1 MKLSPVKV
9 LLLFLTA
16 GIFLYSQTVAY
27 ACSGEV
33 TTDVQIRCD
42 DEIIDVHH
50 RFLEVYAAS
59 RDLRNNS
66 QLRESYVSELAYQKE
81 VEKVEPELQK
91 LEPCHPTL
99 LSAVNLYQAINA
111 ELRERNLYR
120 HYLIRLSPIQPNT
133 TVNDDASW
141 YNVNSCYYPWR
152 MANDEWLAT
161 ASVKKSYCYFDTRT
175 TCEGPLLPSL
185 WFLALEVAGLRE
197 TTMPETVRQSFFQY
211 GVIAVAMAVT
221 LFAALTWGTIVLIRK
236 RRNNSSHPKE

>member
-1 MKLSPVKV
+1 MLILV
-9 LLLFLTA
+9 A

-27 ACSGEV
+27 ACTQDYGN
-33 TTDVQIRCD
+33 DIRIRCD
-42 DEIIDVHH
+42 DDVVDIRHDV
-50 RFLEVYAAS
+50 LEAYAANKE
-59 RDLRNNS
+59 LRTNS
-66 QLRESYVSELAYQKE
+66 QIVEWYARELDAIEQEL
-81 VEKVEPELQK
+81 PK

-99 LSAVNLYQAINA
+99 ASAVTLYQAINA

-133 TVNDDASW
+133 TLNDDASW

-161 ASVKKSYCYFDTRT
+161 ASVKKSYCYFVDTGT

-197 TTMPETVRQSFFQY
+197 TAIPETVRQTFFRY
-211 GVIAVAMAVT
+211 GIVAVT
-221 LFAALTWGTIVLIRK
+221 AAFVLLALFTWLTIALIRQL
-236 RRNNSSHPKE
+236 RNSPYRPKE